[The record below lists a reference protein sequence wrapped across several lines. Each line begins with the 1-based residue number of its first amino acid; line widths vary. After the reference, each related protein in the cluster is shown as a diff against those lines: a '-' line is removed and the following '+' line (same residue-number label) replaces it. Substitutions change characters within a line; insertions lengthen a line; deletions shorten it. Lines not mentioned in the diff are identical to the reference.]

1 MIKLSEMSYDELTD
15 HARYVLDE
23 LRTKAYAAGYEHG
36 HFDGMTEVIEDIHD
50 DRNKINYELSEEI
63 GDKLAQVKRDE
74 IVERAKKDVKELST
88 TYLPTAKDHLVSF
101 WPKEC
106 EKDGFARVHNVE
118 FVVNREKR
126 TVVALIIN
134 CNTGKVDYRGIAKC
148 APGDC
153 FNAYIG
159 KAIALRRALR
169 LDVPDEYL
177 NAPQPTEVRVD
188 DIIKYEC
195 DKNPAKV
202 VEEFN
207 MDEGTRSLEFVKKYK
222 GYGYMIID
230 DSRYGDE

>member
-1 MIKLSEMSYDELTD
+1 MIKLSEMRHEELVDLAVRIISEIGSESYAE
-15 HARYVLDE
+15 
-23 LRTKAYAAGYEHG
+23 GYEHG

-88 TYLPTAKDHLVSF
+88 TYLSTAKGHLVSF

-126 TVVALIIN
+126 TVVALIIK
-134 CNTGKVDYRGIAKC
+134 CNSGEVVYRGIAKC

-153 FNAYIG
+153 FNVHIG
-159 KAIALRRALR
+159 KAIASRMALG
-169 LDVPDEYL
+169 LEVADEYL
-177 NAPQPTEVRVD
+177 NAPQPTEVRVG
-188 DIIKYEC
+188 DIVRSPGIVPY
-195 DKNPAKV
+195 KV
-202 VEEFN
+202 
-207 MDEGTRSLEFVKKYK
+207 
-222 GYGYMIID
+222 
-230 DSRYGDE
+230 